1 MTLPNSSRPHHV
13 VVYHYVDTVMGHPVN
28 GLQTCDDSRLQ
39 CLWRSDNDLS
49 KLRAWLDKDMS
60 STNIDAVRT
69 TTVSVYNIHNWIG
82 KGESTPNLCLLN
94 TTLTLAESE
103 ESRKHRTIRT
113 EKAFLSYDGYSTT
126 ENTSSLQRAYTD
138 IVEFNPSQLLPSRPF
153 STLIKGASF
162 TASNCSPKLRNAMVL
177 GLRDHGFRVD
187 GLATCLK
194 TLNIPEGVTLHVKE
208 DIDQI
213 SNYATKKAALGQY
226 LFHLAFENDIES
238 WHITE
243 KAYHAMHAGTV
254 PVYLGPAADFKQLLP
269 DPKAVIFVA
278 DFDYNTTALAAYLT
292 ELSHNE
298 TAYEEHR
305 LWRKTFNR
313 NTYIVGKPE
322 FIRQSWHCRVCKW
335 AITTQPTTPRPNKVW
350 CNALPS
356 WFTILLYKVLTF
368 FFIHWFVFV
377 RILILWALCLYILM
391 RWLRQRRNTR
401 WNA

>member
-1 MTLPNSSRPHHV
+1 MTLQNTARLHHV

-28 GLQTCDDSRLQ
+28 GPQTCGNNKLQT

-49 KLRAWLDKDMS
+49 KLRVWFDKDIS
-60 STNIDAVRT
+60 STTDDMTT

-82 KGESTPNLCLLN
+82 KGEISPDLCSLN

-103 ESRKHRTIRT
+103 ESRKHRSRRT

-138 IVEFNPSQLLPSRPF
+138 IVDLNPTQLLPAQPF

-162 TASNCSPKLRNAMVL
+162 TASNCLPKLRNALVL
-177 GLRDHGFRVD
+177 GLRDNGFRVD

-194 TLNIPEGVTLHVKE
+194 TQSIPEGVTLNVKE
-208 DIDQI
+208 DVDQHT
-213 SNYATKKAALGQY
+213 NYATKKAALGRY

-254 PVYLGPAADFKQLLP
+254 PVYLGPSEDFKQLLP
-269 DPKAVIFVA
+269 HPKAVIFVA
-278 DFDYNTTALAAYLT
+278 DFDYNTTALATYLT
-292 ELSHNE
+292 QLSHNE

-305 LWRKTFNR
+305 LWRKTFSRNR
-313 NTYIVGKPE
+313 YIAGKPY
-322 FIRQSWHCRVCKW
+322 FVQQSWHCRVCEW
-335 AITTQPTTPRPNKVW
+335 AMTTRLTTPRPSKVW
-350 CNALPS
+350 CDALPS
-356 WFTILLYKVLTF
+356 WFTILLYKVITF
-368 FFIHWFVFV
+368 FFKHWFVFLRLGV
-377 RILILWALCLYILM
+377 LWAFFLYIMM
-391 RWLRQRRNTR
+391 RWWRQRRNR
-401 WNA
+401 WNS

>member
-1 MTLPNSSRPHHV
+1 MQNTAHPPHQV
-13 VVYHYVDTVMGHPVN
+13 VIYHYVDTVMGHPVN
-28 GLQTCDDSRLQ
+28 GQQTCGNSRFQ
-39 CLWRSDNDLS
+39 CLWRSHSDLS
-49 KLRAWLDKDMS
+49 QLRKWLDKDAS
-60 STNIDAVRT
+60 RVTDNVIT

-82 KGESTPNLCLLN
+82 KGKSSPDLCSLN

-103 ESRKHRTIRT
+103 ESRKHRTRRT

-138 IVEFNPSQLLPSRPF
+138 IVELNASQLLPTQPF

-177 GLRDHGFRVD
+177 GLRENGFRVD

-194 TLNIPEGVTLHVKE
+194 TLSIPEGITLNVKE
-208 DIDQI
+208 DVDQNT
-213 SNYATKKAALGQY
+213 NYATKKAALGRY

-254 PVYLGPAADFKQLLP
+254 PIYLGPSEDFKLLLP
-269 DPKAVIFVA
+269 HPKAVIFVA
-278 DFDYNTTALAAYLT
+278 DFDYNMTTLAAYLM

-305 LWRKTFNR
+305 LWRKTFSR
-313 NTYIVGKPE
+313 STYIVGKPD
-322 FIRQSWHCRVCKW
+322 FIRRSWHCRVCEW
-335 AITTQPTTPRPNKVW
+335 AMTTRPTIKRPSKVW
-350 CNALPS
+350 CDALPS
-356 WFTILLYKVLTF
+356 WSTILLYKVVTF
-368 FFIHWFVFV
+368 FFKHWLAFL
-377 RILILWALCLYILM
+377 RLAILWAVCLYIML
-391 RWLRQRRNTR
+391 RWWRQRRSR
-401 WNA
+401 Y